1 MLARRVSVVVLCVGL
16 ALLLGCRRQNESLS
30 YLTITYEVSPQPP
43 RVGQTSITVD
53 LTDVSGKPLTGA
65 EVTLEGNM
73 SHAGMLP
80 VTAAATE
87 VSPGRYRAIME
98 LSMAGDWN
106 ITAHVKSANG
116 LNLERQFDIK
126 GVANH

>member
-1 MLARRVSVVVLCVGL
+1 VLARRVSVVVLCVGL

-87 VSPGRYRAIME
+87 VSPGRYQAIME